1 MTDSLEFRRKIQQEA
16 VDALLSTNAGSID
29 LSMRSGKT
37 KIGLEVASTF
47 KRVLVS
53 YPNKSIKDSWES
65 DSEKFDISISHITFT
80 THVSLFKHTLRD
92 YDCVI
97 LDEVDQVSLKGFEH
111 LSIFPPLHLYGM
123 SGTMPTK
130 GEKAYFIKKLCPIVY
145 VKTLDETTGIT
156 NKDYNII
163 VHLLQPSPT
172 RNIPLSKGRFWSE
185 AARIGYFDKKY
196 KETRNF
202 KVMIQLMQSIAYS
215 DTKYQ
220 YALRLAKQMKRG
232 LLFLEK
238 IEQCEKSGFPT
249 YHTQSKNAEQN
260 LEDFQNQKINVL
272 ATVSQLKAGIS
283 FPVLNEAILLHSYS
297 SNNRSSQKIGRCLQY
312 AENEVATIHLIVL
325 EGTRDEMWA
334 SEALK
339 GFDQTKIEYVNRV

>member
-1 MTDSLEFRRKIQQEA
+1 MDFRAKVQEEA
-16 VDALLSTNAGSID
+16 VNALLSTSKGSID
-29 LSMRSGKT
+29 ISMRLGKT

-47 KRVLVS
+47 KKVLVS

-65 DSEKFDISISHITFT
+65 DSEKFGIGIEHITFT

-97 LDEVDQVSLKGFEH
+97 LDEIDQVSMKGFEH
-111 LSIFPPLHLYGM
+111 LAIFPPLHLYGM

-130 GEKAYFIKKLCPIVY
+130 GDKAYYIKRLCPIVY
-145 VKTLDETTGIT
+145 TKTLDETTGIT
-156 NKDYNII
+156 NKDYTII
-163 VHLLQPSPT
+163 VHSIKPSSVK
-172 RNIPLSKGRFWSE
+172 NIPLSKGGYWSE
-185 AARIGYFDKKY
+185 AAKINFFDSKY
-196 KETRNF
+196 QSTRNF
-202 KVMIQLMQSIAYS
+202 KMMIQLMHAIAYS

-220 YALRLAKQMKRG
+220 YALKLAKSMKRG

-249 YHTQSKNAEQN
+249 YHTKSKNAEEN
-260 LEDFQNQKINVL
+260 LKDFQNQKINIL

-312 AENEVATIHLIVL
+312 AENEIATIHLIVL

-334 SEALK
+334 KEALK
-339 GFDQTKIEYVNRV
+339 GFDQSKIQYVRV